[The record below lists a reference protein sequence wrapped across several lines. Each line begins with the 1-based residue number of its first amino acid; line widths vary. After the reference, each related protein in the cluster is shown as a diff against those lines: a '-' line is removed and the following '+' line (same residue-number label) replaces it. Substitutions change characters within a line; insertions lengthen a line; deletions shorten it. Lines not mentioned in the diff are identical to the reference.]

1 MAVSAWSFQALWLS
15 SLLLTVWARPHPP
28 AAHGNSAFAGQSS
41 SSVNLRS
48 ITGQAVTFDFSQ
60 QGGSM
65 AALGTEQL
73 SLIRSSSGFKGGL
86 PALAA
91 LSDADADVVSR

>member
-1 MAVSAWSFQALWLS
+1 
-15 SLLLTVWARPHPP
+15 
-28 AAHGNSAFAGQSS
+28 
-41 SSVNLRS
+41 
-48 ITGQAVTFDFSQ
+48 
-60 QGGSM
+60 M